1 MRKKLCASPG
11 CWKINNE
18 DTRVSFNSFPTNAI
32 RGVEATKHFVVCEL
46 HFSEDC
52 FNPQSVQGSKPQL
65 RRTAVPNQHLIL
77 IKPDENAGNAQKKRG
92 VLMGIPAPGQIPDSV
107 AVEGLK

>member
-1 MRKKLCASPG
+1 MRILECPLIHSLQMRLEEWRATCGLKK
-11 CWKINNE
+11 
-18 DTRVSFNSFPTNAI
+18 
-32 RGVEATKHFVVCEL
+32 ATKHFVVCEL

-52 FNPQSVQGSKPQL
+52 FNPQSVQGSKSQL
-65 RRTAVPNQHLIL
+65 RRTAVLNQHLIL